1 VLSWAASSH
10 RQQPN
15 DFRSPPGFNLRR
27 EPSMKEQDN
36 NITISRRNLLKA
48 GSGVLL
54 TTQIP
59 NLMAAPQAMPK
70 DDRRGTVS
78 TPPDQIVETTAGKIR
93 GFRRGEVH
101 IFKGIPYGAA
111 TGGEARFL
119 PARPPEPWT
128 GVRTT
133 LSFGPVS
140 PQRTGFVGDEMD
152 FLQDRDEGHQGED

>member
-1 VLSWAASSH
+1 
-10 RQQPN
+10 
-15 DFRSPPGFNLRR
+15 
-27 EPSMKEQDN
+27 
-36 NITISRRNLLKA
+36 LKA

-59 NLMAAPQAMPK
+59 GLMAAPHAMPK
-70 DDRRGTVS
+70 DDPMGTVS
-78 TPPDQIVETTAGKIR
+78 TPTDQIVETTAGKIR

-119 PARPPEPWT
+119 PPRPPEPWT

-140 PQRTGFVGDEMD
+140 PQKTGFVGDEMD
-152 FLQDRDEGHQGED
+152 FLQDRDEGHQGEDMLRANVWTAGLSGNRPVMVWLHG